1 MTASHPCHKFSF
13 EDRPPPYIVSEQKV
27 VLFKFPD
34 VESHG
39 RRMTLALFSH
49 QKKTKSWPGQSSP
62 AILLSSN
69 SFDS

>member
-1 MTASHPCHKFSF
+1 MGRYTPLDFF
-13 EDRPPPYIVSEQKV
+13 ITL

-39 RRMTLALFSH
+39 QQTSVDPDFTPE
-49 QKKTKSWPGQSSP
+49 KTKSWPGSKFTGNFVL
-62 AILLSSN
+62 AN